1 MHETLS
7 KSLAITTI
15 VGALL
20 SPNVLQAEIFH
31 SGTGSID
38 GFLCVGFECNDYFQ
52 ASGRTLVL
60 KEDSVQLIFED
71 DSDSPFPT
79 NDWEITINDP
89 TASGDE
95 YFQIRDITNNSNPF
109 RIAAGAATSA
119 LWVDSNSNVGLGT
132 GLPEGPLHIR
142 ETFDSWIRL
151 ETTANGGYEWDLVGN
166 STNFIIR
173 DAPNNRLPFRMFPGV
188 ENGMLVVNPTGVGIN
203 TNDGLGSVDVR
214 APLDVRGDALVSGD
228 LGVGTD
234 TPDAP
239 LHVLRT
245 GLGTPVDP
253 TAPAGLLV
261 ETSGTTAPRGLLT
274 LRNQGQV
281 FFALEDTT
289 ITAGSDT
296 GRQWNFQNL
305 GGEFRITTAPGGGSD
320 IEMRLTPQG
329 DMTIEGN
336 YFASSGTQL
345 NVPDYVFSKD
355 YDLKPLSE
363 VQAFIDKHS
372 HLPDV
377 PSASQINAEGLNM
390 TDMQM
395 RLLKKVEEL
404 TLYTLAQEAR
414 LDEVATLRAQNAALM
429 ARLVQVEAALVS
441 ER

>member
-1 MHETLS
+1 M
-7 KSLAITTI
+7 
-15 VGALL
+15 
-20 SPNVLQAEIFH
+20 
-31 SGTGSID
+31 
-38 GFLCVGFECNDYFQ
+38 
-52 ASGRTLVL
+52 
-60 KEDSVQLIFED
+60 
-71 DSDSPFPT
+71 
-79 NDWEITINDP
+79 
-89 TASGDE
+89 
-95 YFQIRDITNNSNPF
+95 
-109 RIAAGAATSA
+109 
-119 LWVDSNSNVGLGT
+119 
-132 GLPEGPLHIR
+132 
-142 ETFDSWIRL
+142 
-151 ETTANGGYEWDLVGN
+151 
-166 STNFIIR
+166 
-173 DAPNNRLPFRMFPGV
+173 
-188 ENGMLVVNPTGVGIN
+188 
-203 TNDGLGSVDVR
+203 
-214 APLDVRGDALVSGD
+214 
-228 LGVGTD
+228 
-234 TPDAP
+234 
-239 LHVLRT
+239 
-245 GLGTPVDP
+245 
-253 TAPAGLLV
+253 
-261 ETSGTTAPRGLLT
+261 
-274 LRNQGQV
+274 

>member
-15 VGALL
+15 ASALL
-20 SPNVLQAEIFH
+20 SPNVLQAEVFH

-38 GFLCVGFECNDYFQ
+38 GFLCVGVECNDYTS

-151 ETTANGGYEWDLVGN
+151 ETTANGGYEWDLLGN